1 MVRSM
6 TTLRLQFAGSEATLA
21 EMHDLLAKNGV
32 ESQRATLFLNAA
44 GAGSV
49 DLLLVVAGSG
59 ITLIAQAVVAYMR
72 RKSGQRK
79 IIVQWLDESEE
90 RLKRV
95 EVETPRLEEIEE
107 LLKKA
112 ERVFAVDSS
121 DEKT

>member
-1 MVRSM
+1 
-6 TTLRLQFAGSEATLA
+6 
-21 EMHDLLAKNGV
+21 
-32 ESQRATLFLNAA
+32 
-44 GAGSV
+44 
-49 DLLLVVAGSG
+49 
-59 ITLIAQAVVAYMR
+59 MR

-79 IIVQWLDESEE
+79 IVVQWLEESED

-112 ERVFAVDSS
+112 ETVFTVDSS